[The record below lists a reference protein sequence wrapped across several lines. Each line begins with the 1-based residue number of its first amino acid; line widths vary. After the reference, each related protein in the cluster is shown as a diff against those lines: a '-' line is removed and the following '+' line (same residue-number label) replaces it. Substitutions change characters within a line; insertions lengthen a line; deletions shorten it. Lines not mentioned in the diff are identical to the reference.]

1 MEEFRNEENSGY
13 NPGCPD
19 CFSVLLLLWQ
29 RGNGFGEET
38 TKSVTLYPYTDYEKK
53 LEGVSGIGVYRT
65 MLKIQ
70 YADGTMQTFHNV
82 PYVIE

>member
-1 MEEFRNEENSGY
+1 MKKILAIILVVLTVSLFCCSCGSEEM
-13 NPGCPD
+13 
-19 CFSVLLLLWQ
+19 
-29 RGNGFGEET
+29 GFGEET

-53 LEGVSGIGVYRT
+53 LEGVSGIGVYTT

-70 YADGTMQTFHNV
+70 YADGTTQTFHNV